1 MPAQRGEDLR
11 GHRYGEHGPGQPDR
25 TRQGTQHG
33 AGGQR
38 VCQDGPDLGSGGEV
52 AGQRPPA
59 QVGHQCGDH
68 DSDHGQGTER
78 TLPAGPA
85 GPPAPLGGRD
95 ARRAAPS
102 PAGGRPGKT
111 PGRFRE
117 GPAAGGVPAGW
128 PRSRR
133 QGPSPRSRC
142 EGRPA
147 GQMAAPRRRALECHG
162 WPGWAGWRPV
172 AGGRGGRISGGGA
185 PSRSGGGA
193 PGGPAQPASGR
204 GPGAGGGGGKC
215 CTTWTAGTA
224 GGTDRTAKARAI
236 TQPMKLQP
244 SRMLITAIAATPG
257 MRRARATRVGSRYS
271 RYQRHDGEAEGE
283 RRDGGGD
290 HRHCLPPPGQARAA
304 GCRPA

>member
-1 MPAQRGEDLR
+1 MRGPRQRSR
-11 GHRYGEHGPGQPDR
+11 PGHRTH
-25 TRQGTQHG
+25 
-33 AGGQR
+33 
-38 VCQDGPDLGSGGEV
+38 
-52 AGQRPPA
+52 
-59 QVGHQCGDH
+59 
-68 DSDHGQGTER
+68 
-78 TLPAGPA
+78 LPAGPA
-85 GPPAPLGGRD
+85 GPPASLGGRD
-95 ARRAAPS
+95 ARPAGPS

-111 PGRFRE
+111 PGRSRE

-147 GQMAAPRRRALECHG
+147 GQMAAPRRRALG
-162 WPGWAGWRPV
+162 VSWLPGLGRVAAG

-215 CTTWTAGTA
+215 CTTWTAGAA

-257 MRRARATRVGSRYS
+257 MWRARATRVGSRYS
-271 RYQRHDGEAEGE
+271 ATSATMARLKVSVEMAEEITGTASP
-283 RRDGGGD
+283 RRA
-290 HRHCLPPPGQARAA
+290 RPGLQAAARRNWRPAGLSLARARRTARVRGPRRAARWPGSRRA
-304 GCRPA
+304 GRRRPRHMLERYPRCRGVPVTRRR